1 VLERLL
7 FFYKKKD
14 ISIMIKYQ
22 ISPYYKFIKPSQLVN
37 IEMESVEEI
46 QKIKNE
52 ELFLLYNKHRG
63 EKLLVNSVIH
73 TFLSHC
79 NQPVS
84 FETLLRRLAK
94 QFGEKT
100 SDVKPIVEDFLDTM
114 LSKRIIFDAE
124 HVKAIKNYIKSSD
137 NVLEPLKKGTVLDHY
152 VLTKLLSIHIPIE
165 VHLAENMQTNE
176 TVILKLLR
184 IEADLDENTKQDMIK
199 NFSQEF
205 KLMEKLKGHPNICA
219 LVEHSEGQH
228 IYGALEF
235 IEAIS
240 VRKRIEEIKPMP
252 SLEKRLDW
260 YAQTLNAFAHIH
272 HAGIVH
278 GDVHTSNILL
288 RNNSEIKIIDF
299 DMAFHVELQE
309 DENVVYGGA
318 FEFIAPEKININAFH
333 IAKESADLHSE
344 VYQLGLVGYFL
355 LFGKLPFKGLTWEE
369 LAQNIMQNEIDF
381 TTENCEI
388 TSQMIDFVKK
398 ALQKN
403 PNARFNDALDM
414 KAHWSIVLSEMNEV
428 VIA

>member
-1 VLERLL
+1 
-7 FFYKKKD
+7 
-14 ISIMIKYQ
+14 MIKYQ

-37 IEMESVEEI
+37 IDIESVDEI

-63 EKLLVNSVIH
+63 EKLLVNPVIH

-79 NQPVS
+79 NRPVS
-84 FETLLRRLAK
+84 FDTLLRRLAK
-94 QFGEKT
+94 QFNEKP
-100 SDVKPIVEDFLDTM
+100 SDVKPIVEEFLDSM
-114 LSKRIIFDAE
+114 LEKRILFDAE
-124 HVKAIKNYIKSSD
+124 HVKAIRNYIKSSD
-137 NVLEPLKKGTVLDHY
+137 NVLEPLKKGTVLNHY

-165 VHLAENMQTNE
+165 VHKAENMKTNE

-184 IEADLDENTKQDMIK
+184 LEAGLNEETKQDMIQ

-205 KLMEKLKGHPNICA
+205 RIMQKLEGHPNICG

-240 VRKRIEEIKPMP
+240 IRKRIEEIKPIP

-260 YAQTLNAFAHIH
+260 YAQTLDAFAHIH
-272 HAGIVH
+272 NAGVVH

-288 RNNSEIKIIDF
+288 KNDSDIKIIDF
-299 DMAFHVELQE
+299 DMAFHVDLRD

-333 IAKESADLHSE
+333 IAKEPADFHSE

-369 LAQNIMQNEIDF
+369 LAQNIIQNEVVF
-381 TTENCEI
+381 STENEAI
-388 TSQMIDFVKK
+388 TPKMIHFLQK
-398 ALQKN
+398 ALNKN
-403 PNARFNDALDM
+403 PIERFQDAITM
-414 KAHWSIVLSEMNEV
+414 KAHWSFILKEMETIV
-428 VIA
+428 IG